1 MISSAESQLRYLLV
15 SEEILT
21 LSKITSLASGISLNK
36 SITKLKLREDNISSD
51 EAAILA
57 KALASH
63 PTIQLLDLSFNKI
76 PNKGTISII
85 ESLKNKPSFQE
96 FIFSG

>member
-1 MISSAESQLRYLLV
+1 MISSADSQLRYLLV

-21 LSKITSLASGISLNK
+21 LSKITSLANGISLNK
-36 SITKLKLREDNISSD
+36 SITKLKLREDNISS

-57 KALASH
+57 KALAGH
-63 PTIQLLDLSFNKI
+63 PVIQLLDLSFNKI

-85 ESLKNKPSFQE
+85 ESLKNKPCF
-96 FIFSG
+96 